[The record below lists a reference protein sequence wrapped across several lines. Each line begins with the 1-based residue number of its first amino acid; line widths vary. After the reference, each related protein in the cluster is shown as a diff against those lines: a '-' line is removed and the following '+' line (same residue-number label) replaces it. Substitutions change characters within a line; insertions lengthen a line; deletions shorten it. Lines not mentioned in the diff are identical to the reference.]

1 MNVLD
6 QIVHGIHETKY
17 QYAIRHAVDNVRV
30 VILISLADYG
40 NMMNDMRTYLYECD
54 SSSKKKEIRVYGC
67 LVLRTSDLEQGDIRF
82 VVDLPK

>member
-17 QYAIRHAVDNVRV
+17 QYAIRHAVDNIGV
-30 VILISLADYG
+30 VILISHADYG

-67 LVLRTSDLEQGDIRF
+67 LVLRTPDLEQGNIRF
-82 VVDLPK
+82 LVELPK